1 MQQQQSGGGPQFLS
15 EMDATRPQVLVD
27 PTQPPPQ
34 QQQQLAVEIPSPIS
48 SRPPP
53 PPPPPQAAASFD
65 ELGSTVSGAVGFP
78 DDEEAE
84 RGGPSGSRWPRQE
97 TLALL
102 EIRSEMDAVF
112 REATFKGPLWE
123 EISRKLA
130 ELGYKRN
137 AKKCKEKFENVH
149 KYYKR
154 TKDGRAGRQDGK
166 TYRFFTQLEALH
178 GGSGGG
184 DATASTAI
192 AAPPL
197 TAAPPTTFSFTTA
210 SMSAPPAA
218 TRIQPFPVS
227 SVAPSL
233 LSTPTRLVPEL
244 GAPPRISS
252 SAAFAAAPAGISFS
266 SNSLTSSTSDSD
278 SDEEMEQSGGNA
290 EARKRKRTSSG
301 SARRQ
306 MMAFFEGLMKQVME
320 RQEAMQQRFL
330 EAIEKRE
337 QERTK
342 REEAWFLQEMGRLS
356 RKQELLVQERTMAA
370 SRDTAVIS
378 YIQKI
383 TGQSIPLPPFSSLV
397 PASSH
402 PSHNPPPPAPPPP
415 QPPPSILKHEAKR
428 PAQVVTDGLRPQA
441 SPATQLTAISSEP
454 QESPGPGSGTG
465 FEQGASSSRWPKAEV
480 HALINLRSGLESRY
494 QEGGP
499 KGPLWEEISAEMQ
512 RLGYNRNPKRCKEK
526 WENINKYFKKV
537 KESNKKRS
545 EDSKTCPYFVEL
557 DALYRRKQFGNAGG
571 ISSLGAQQ
579 QEPFNTDPG
588 TSQTAKEQLPL
599 PLDPRLPQEQ
609 GKDEETNGGNSD
621 TGGVVHV
628 PTSNGGHTPSCFMD
642 GGLTNKVSNAA
653 SPLDQSHIDA
663 CHTFRLFLHLKPEDI
678 VTELIMEQRQHQ
690 GLEDVDDETE
700 SENTYPDDDQH
711 PDDDADD
718 EDSKQQYRIQFQ
730 RSTGGNGIVATT
742 TTAAAAASGSS
753 FLAMVQ

>member
-1 MQQQQSGGGPQFLS
+1 MQQQQQQQSGGGPQFLA
-15 EMDATRPQVLVD
+15 EMDGTQPQVVVD
-27 PTQPPPQ
+27 PTQPPPP
-34 QQQQLAVEIPSPIS
+34 QQLAAEIPSPIS
-48 SRPPP
+48 SCPPP
-53 PPPPPQAAASFD
+53 HPPASASFD
-65 ELGSTVSGAVGFP
+65 ELGSAVAGAVGFP

-102 EIRSEMDAVF
+102 EIRSEMDAAF
-112 REATFKGPLWE
+112 REANFKGPLWE

-154 TKDGRAGRQDGK
+154 TKEGRAGRQDGK

-178 GGSGGG
+178 GGG

-197 TAAPPTTFSFTTA
+197 TAAPPTTFCFTTA
-210 SMSAPPAA
+210 PMSSPPAA

-227 SVAPSL
+227 AAAPSL

-244 GAPPRISS
+244 GATPRISS
-252 SAAFAAAPAGISFS
+252 SVAIAAAAAGISFS
-266 SNSLTSSTSDSD
+266 SNSLSSSTSDSD
-278 SDEEMEQSGGNA
+278 SDDEEMEESGGNA

-301 SARRQ
+301 SDRRQ
-306 MMAFFEGLMKQVME
+306 MMSFFEGLMKQVME
-320 RQEAMQQRFL
+320 RQDAMQQRFL

-342 REEAWFLQEMGRLS
+342 REEAWFLQEMARLS
-356 RKQELLVQERTMAA
+356 HEQELLVQERAMAA

-383 TGQSIPLPPFSSLV
+383 TGQSIPLPPFSSVV
-397 PASSH
+397 PVSSH

-415 QPPPSILKHEAKR
+415 ANQPKPPPSMLKHEVKR

-441 SPATQLTAISSEP
+441 SPATQLTPISSEP
-454 QESPGPGSGTG
+454 QESPGPGSGG

-499 KGPLWEEISAEMQ
+499 KGPLWQEISSGMQ
-512 RLGYNRNPKRCKEK
+512 RLGYKRNPKRCKEK

-557 DALYRRKQFGNAGG
+557 DALYRRKQLSNAGG
-571 ISSLGAQQ
+571 SSSLGVQQ
-579 QEPFNTDPG
+579 QDQDLEPFNTNPG
-588 TSQTAKEQLPL
+588 TSQTANEQLPL
-599 PLDPRLPQEQ
+599 RLDPPLPQEQ
-609 GKDEETNGGNSD
+609 GKDEETNGGDSD
-621 TGGVVHV
+621 TEGEVRV
-628 PTSNGGHTPSCFMD
+628 PTNNGGQTPSFMEE
-642 GGLTNKVSNAA
+642 GLMNKKT
-653 SPLDQSHIDA
+653 L
-663 CHTFRLFLHLKPEDI
+663 
-678 VTELIMEQRQHQ
+678 
-690 GLEDVDDETE
+690 
-700 SENTYPDDDQH
+700 
-711 PDDDADD
+711 
-718 EDSKQQYRIQFQ
+718 
-730 RSTGGNGIVATT
+730 
-742 TTAAAAASGSS
+742 
-753 FLAMVQ
+753 